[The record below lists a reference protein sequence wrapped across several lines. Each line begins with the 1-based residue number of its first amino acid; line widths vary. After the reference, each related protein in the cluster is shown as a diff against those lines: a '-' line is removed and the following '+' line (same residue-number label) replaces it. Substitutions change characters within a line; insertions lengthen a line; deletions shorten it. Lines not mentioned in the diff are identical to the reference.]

1 MEELWVGKSLQGS
14 EIDYG
19 LHSLAFGGVYAK
31 WKTITLSLGPLS
43 QQLLL
48 YSWDTRERFS
58 YEIEGW
64 KTDAALGIQR
74 LFCST
79 FPESQSNYYS
89 CDPENLGVK
98 NTEKHESHNAFG
110 IRVLKGLCPL
120 TLGWL
125 TGLNNSSV
133 PLWSSLGPCIHEGS
147 RNNGNAAERGV
158 SYLHF
163 HWGSG
168 NSLLPDF
175 LVKLLLPQG
184 QFGGVG
190 SRTSAD
196 TKIDERSTLVPVSNG
211 VGSVYNRHMS
221 LMYVIMS

>member
-1 MEELWVGKSLQGS
+1 M
-14 EIDYG
+14 
-19 LHSLAFGGVYAK
+19 
-31 WKTITLSLGPLS
+31 
-43 QQLLL
+43 
-48 YSWDTRERFS
+48 
-58 YEIEGW
+58 
-64 KTDAALGIQR
+64 
-74 LFCST
+74 
-79 FPESQSNYYS
+79 
-89 CDPENLGVK
+89 
-98 NTEKHESHNAFG
+98 
-110 IRVLKGLCPL
+110 
-120 TLGWL
+120 
-125 TGLNNSSV
+125 
-133 PLWSSLGPCIHEGS
+133 
-147 RNNGNAAERGV
+147 
-158 SYLHF
+158 HF